1 MQWYPWLNAPYK
13 QVITRCQ
20 AGRGHHALLIQS
32 LPGMGD
38 DALVWGISRWLM
50 CTAPDG
56 IKSCGHCHGCQLMLA
71 RNHPDWYSLTVE
83 KGKSSLG
90 VDAIRQV
97 TDKLY
102 HFAQQGGAK
111 VIHIPDA
118 ARLTGAA
125 ANALLK
131 TLEEPPA
138 DCWFFLGTH
147 QPSALPATL
156 RSRCMTLH
164 LPIPAEQQSLHWL
177 SSQVQADP
185 AAITT
190 ALRLA
195 AGAPAAAL
203 EFLNGELQPRRLQF
217 CQTLSGAI
225 PDDSLSLLPQLSQD
239 DVALRLHWLMSLLLD
254 CIKYQQNSLQWM
266 TNTDQQ
272 ALITR
277 LVSVISLPALHQS
290 LALWKQC
297 RHRILE
303 TPAVNHELL
312 ITEALLDWEQLFL
325 PSRPG

>member
-1 MQWYPWLNAPYK
+1 MQWYPWLNGPYK
-13 QVITRCQ
+13 QVISRCQ
-20 AGRGHHALLIQS
+20 AGQGHHALLIQS

-38 DALVWGISRWLM
+38 EALVWAMSRWLM
-50 CTAPDG
+50 CTSPEG
-56 IKSCGHCHGCQLMLA
+56 LKSCGHCHGCQLMLA

-118 ARLTGAA
+118 GLLTGAA

-138 DCWFFLGTH
+138 NCWFFLGTH

-156 RSRCMTLH
+156 RSRCMMLH
-164 LPIPAEQQSLHWL
+164 LAVPAEQQSLQWL
-177 SSQVQADP
+177 SSQVSADP
-185 AAITT
+185 ATVTT

-203 EFLNGELQPRRLQF
+203 EFLNGEQQTRRMQF
-217 CQTLSGAI
+217 CQTLSEAI
-225 PDDSLSLLPQLSQD
+225 PDDPLTLLPLLIQD
-239 DVALRLHWLMSLLLD
+239 DVTLRIHWLMTLLLD
-254 CIKYQQNSLQWM
+254 SVKYHQQSLQWI

-277 LVSVISLPALHQS
+277 LATVISLPALHQS
-290 LALWKQC
+290 LGLWKQC
-297 RHRILE
+297 RFRLLE
-303 TPAVNHELL
+303 TPTVNQELL
-312 ITEALLDWEQLFL
+312 VTEALLDWEQLFL
-325 PSRPG
+325 PAA